1 MSLFHETF
9 DKIYYINL
17 AHRTDRREHI
27 EKTIAKLNFPADKIV
42 RIDAEYTP
50 WFGML
55 GCTKSHLK
63 TVLHAK
69 NTKCKN
75 VIIFED
81 DFNIFNA
88 EELIRKMNHLMSQT
102 EDWDVIMMS
111 SEPIHYS
118 QAVGLDNVIKVSEA
132 YHASAY
138 AVRGYYLDKLINNF
152 AESVREL
159 ERLKKHPPPEEGCPY
174 CNDVNWRKLQQVDN
188 WYAFYPTLGKQLAN
202 HSDIAGFFIDRKEDV
217 LR

>member
-17 AHRTDRREHI
+17 AHRADRREHI
-27 EKTIAKLNFPADKIV
+27 EKTIAKLGVPVEKIS
-42 RIDAEYTP
+42 RIEAEYTRG
-50 WFGML
+50 FGML

-69 NTKCKN
+69 NSRCNT

-81 DFNIFNA
+81 DFDIPNP
-88 EELIRKMNHLMSQT
+88 EEFIRKMNHLMSQT
-102 EDWDVIMMS
+102 DDWDVIMMS
-111 SEPIHYS
+111 SEPIHYEP
-118 QAVGLDNVIKVSEA
+118 AIGLDNVIKVSEA

-138 AVRGYYLDKLINNF
+138 AVKGYYLDKLIDNF

-159 ERLKKHPPPEEGCPY
+159 SRLKKQPPFEQGCPY
-174 CNDVNWRKLQQVDN
+174 CNDVNWRKLQRVDK
-188 WYAFYPTLGKQLAN
+188 WYAFFPTLGKQLIN
-202 HSDIAGFFIDRKEDV
+202 YSDISEEFADRKENIS
-217 LR
+217 R